1 MSVTYSDFWLNDV
14 NIYDN
19 SDDYSKFDIDLIK
32 LANGKRAVSNFVRIL
47 TNKSI
52 PVLFNNKDANMTD
65 GSTVYLSADIKEK
78 EDFDVAVGL
87 ALHEGSHIILSDFD
101 VIKTL
106 WQRIPREIY
115 DLSMPKNISKESVVE
130 LTKTVL
136 NYVEDRYIDKFVYD
150 SAPGYRGYYI
160 SLYDTYFN
168 SVEVSKSLST
178 KIYRVPTI
186 DAYLFRIINLTN
198 PATDLSALPELDTI
212 FKLIDYTDIL
222 RLKTTKDRFGLAVDI
237 CKIILKNIGEESTDK
252 DSSNGTEK
260 SSDDAGPNGQNQSV
274 GGGDK
279 QSDVPNNE
287 DLIGGND
294 LNKDVIGG
302 DKSNKSDEVD
312 ENNIETGRGDISEFS
327 DNKIEKIKKSFEKQK
342 KFINGETK
350 KKSLSKKEITTV
362 DAIDKS
368 GMTLIRVGKD
378 LINGCGF
385 KGIQCV
391 VVKNLTKELL
401 FDDNFPMN
409 SKQFKNTADPLMEKA
424 VINGITMG
432 KLLGK
437 KLQIRND
444 VNVTKFMRKS
454 NGKIDR
460 RTISELGFN
469 NENVFYNNKV
479 DKYNNSF
486 IHISVDAS
494 SSMQGKKWSRTIST
508 VVAICKAASMIDNI
522 KVNVSFRTTIDSGRG
537 METPYIVI
545 AYDSTKDKFSKVA
558 NFFKHLHPA
567 NVTPEGLT
575 FEAIMGCLS
584 KNSFNVDNYFLNFSD
599 GEPCFSTI
607 VENVSFNYMGD
618 IAATHT
624 RKQVNSIRDR
634 GYSIL
639 SYFIT
644 DAYDTTNRSRDI
656 FKKMYGNGSS
666 FVNVENITEIAKTM
680 NAMFL
685 KKDNIE

>member
-1 MSVTYSDFWLNDV
+1 MSIIYSDFWLNDV
-14 NIYDN
+14 NIYDT
-19 SDDYSKFDIDLIK
+19 DDGYSSFDIDLIK

-87 ALHEGSHIILSDFD
+87 ALHEGSHILLSDFD

-186 DAYLFRIINLTN
+186 DAYLFRIINFTN
-198 PATDLSALPELDTI
+198 PSADLSALPELDII
-212 FKLIDYTDIL
+212 FKLIDYTNIL
-222 RLKTTKDRFGLAVDI
+222 RLKTTKDRLDLAVDI
-237 CKIILKNIGEESTDK
+237 CKIILKNIGEESVDK
-252 DSSNGTEK
+252 DPSDEISNSPSSG
-260 SSDDAGPNGQNQSV
+260 SSEGQSQTKEES
-274 GGGDK
+274 DK
-279 QSDVPNNE
+279 QSDSTVKE

-294 LNKDVIGG
+294 LNKDVSG
-302 DKSNKSDEVD
+302 DKLKDVD
-312 ENNIETGRGDISEFS
+312 ENNIETGRGDTSEFS

-368 GMTLIRVGKD
+368 GMTLVKVGKD
-378 LINGCGF
+378 LVQGYGF
-385 KGIQCV
+385 KGIQCI

-401 FDDNFPMN
+401 FDDDFPMN
-409 SKQFKNTADPLMEKA
+409 SKQFKNCSDPLMENA
-424 VINGITMG
+424 VIHGITMG

-454 NGKIDR
+454 TGKIDR

-469 NENVFYNNKV
+469 NENVFYNNQV

-494 SSMQGKKWSRTIST
+494 SSMQGKKWSKTITT

-522 KVNVSFRTTIDSGRG
+522 KVNVSFRTTINSGRG
-537 METPYIVI
+537 VETPYIVI

-558 NFFKHLHPA
+558 NFFKHLYPA

-584 KNSFNVDNYFLNFSD
+584 ENSLNVDNYFLNFSD
-599 GEPCFSTI
+599 GEPCFSSN
-607 VENVSFNYMGD
+607 VENVIFNYSGD
-618 IAATHT
+618 LAATHT
-624 RKQVNSIRDR
+624 RKQVNAIRDR

-639 SYFIT
+639 SYFIGSS
-644 DAYDTTNRSRDI
+644 YDTSNHSRNI
-656 FKKMYGNGSS
+656 FKKMYGNGAS

-685 KKDNIE
+685 KKDNIQ

>member
-1 MSVTYSDFWLNDV
+1 MSVTYSDFWLNDA
-14 NIYDN
+14 NIYDTN
-19 SDDYSKFDIDLIK
+19 DAYSSFDIDLIK

-47 TNKSI
+47 TNKNI

-65 GSTVYLSADIKEK
+65 GTTVYLSADIKEK

-87 ALHEGSHIILSDFD
+87 ALHEGSHILLSDFD

-106 WQRIPREIY
+106 WQRIPRKMY
-115 DLSMPKNISKESVVE
+115 DLSIPKNISKESVVE

-168 SVEVSKSLST
+168 SGEVSKSLST

-186 DAYLFRIINLTN
+186 DAYLFRIINFTN
-198 PATDLSALPELDTI
+198 PSTDLSALPELDTI
-212 FKLIDYTDIL
+212 FKLIDYTNIL
-222 RLKTTKDRFGLAVDI
+222 RLKTTKDRLELAVDI
-237 CKIILKNIGEESTDK
+237 CKIILKNIGEESKDK
-252 DSSNGTEK
+252 DPSTEILNSPSSG
-260 SSDDAGPNGQNQSV
+260 SSGGQSQTKEES
-274 GGGDK
+274 DK
-279 QSDVPNNE
+279 QSDATVKE
-287 DLIGGND
+287 DLIGGNN
-294 LNKDVIGG
+294 LNKDVSG
-302 DKSNKSDEVD
+302 DKLKEVD
-312 ENNIETGRGDISEFS
+312 ENDIKTGRGDTSEFS
-327 DNKIEKIKKSFEKQK
+327 DSKIEKIKKSFEKQK

-350 KKSLSKKEITTV
+350 KKNLSKKEITTV

-368 GMTLIRVGKD
+368 GMTLVKVGKD
-378 LINGCGF
+378 LIQGCGF
-385 KGIQCV
+385 KGVQCI

-401 FDDNFPMN
+401 FDDDFPMN
-409 SKQFKNTADPLMEKA
+409 SQQFKNCADPLMENA
-424 VINGITMG
+424 VTHGIIMG

-454 NGKIDR
+454 TGKIDR

-469 NENVFYNNKV
+469 NENVFYNNQV

-494 SSMQGKKWSRTIST
+494 SSMQGKKWSKTITT

-522 KVNVSFRTTIDSGRG
+522 KVNVSFRTTINSGRG
-537 METPYIVI
+537 VETPYIVI

-558 NFFKHLHPA
+558 NFFKHLYPA

-584 KNSFNVDNYFLNFSD
+584 ENSLNVDNYFLNFSD
-599 GEPCFSTI
+599 GEPSFSSN
-607 VENVSFNYMGD
+607 VENVIFNYFGD
-618 IAATHT
+618 LAATHT
-624 RKQVNSIRDR
+624 RKQVNAIRAR
-634 GYSIL
+634 GYSVL
-639 SYFIT
+639 SYFIGSS
-644 DAYDTTNRSRDI
+644 YDTSNHSRDI
-656 FKKMYGNGSS
+656 FRKMYGNDAS

-685 KKDNIE
+685 KKDNIQ